1 MKKIIRLTESDLTRI
16 VKTIISETKFPYV
29 KKYIAVI
36 TGPEEYLPGGKL
48 IEEFTISEEDI
59 EDYLSEDDGTVE
71 EAIEYFMDEYSAEW
85 EQRWCNVQFYTMEEF
100 EKISNYKPSLGF
112 RRR

>member
-1 MKKIIRLTESDLTRI
+1 MKKIIQLTESDLMRI
-16 VKTIISETKFPYV
+16 VKTIISESKFPYV

-36 TGPEEYLPGGKL
+36 TGPKEYLPEGKL

-71 EAIEYFMDEYSAEW
+71 EAIEYFMDEYRAEW

>member
-1 MKKIIRLTESDLTRI
+1 MKKIIRLTESDLGRI
-16 VKTIISETKFPYV
+16 IKTIISESKFAYV

-36 TGPEEYLPGGKL
+36 TGPKEYLPGGKL

-59 EDYLSEDDGTVE
+59 EDYLSEDVGTVE

>member
-1 MKKIIRLTESDLTRI
+1 MSNTSDC
-16 VKTIISETKFPYV
+16 
-29 KKYIAVI
+29 A
-36 TGPEEYLPGGKL
+36 GDAAWL

-112 RRR
+112 RRRWRFLNKTWHF